1 MPHPDQPEPG
11 LPPSIEEFLGEPT
24 RDLSRWRWLWT
35 SDAQFPIRTHR
46 AGLVGRLVVLFKR
59 LVRPLVKAPQAD
71 LLDRQQAFNLV
82 VLEYLE
88 KLESLEATIESIRDD
103 LVRDLTEVRTDLLR
117 DVQNNHRRVSHLEG
131 FKRDGFDD
139 VMRHSDALYALVDQ
153 KLDRYRRESED
164 LKSRVSSLLALVES
178 RKIEESTSEELEMRW
193 TEQSYLALEDRF
205 RGTNADIKERARA
218 YLPYFDAG
226 AEILDLGCG
235 RGETL
240 AVLGEKGIKA
250 RGIDS
255 SGEMVEQ
262 CLQRGLEV
270 RQADLMAELGR
281 LDPTSL
287 DGIISLHVVE
297 HLPSAVIERLVR
309 LSWRVL
315 KPGGVLILETPSPLS
330 LVVSGRNFWRDPTHR
345 RPVHPETLQLIF
357 EQSGFDP
364 VERID
369 LRPFGV
375 EERLPEVDLG
385 DLPTE
390 CKNLGWQVIELRD
403 RLDALLYGCQDYAIV
418 GRKPA
423 TGSVD
428 QSSAQTS

>member
-1 MPHPDQPEPG
+1 MHHPDHREPG
-11 LPPSIEEFLGEPT
+11 PPPSIEEFLGEPT

-46 AGLVGRLVVLFKR
+46 AGLVGRLVVFFKR

-82 VLEYLE
+82 VLENLE
-88 KLESLEATIESIRDD
+88 KIESLEATIESIRDD

-178 RKIEESTSEELEMRW
+178 PTPGESTSEERERRW
-193 TEQSYLALEDRF
+193 SEQSYLALEDRF
-205 RGTNADIKERARA
+205 RGTDADIKERARA
-218 YLPYFDAG
+218 YLPYFDSG
-226 AEILDLGCG
+226 AEVLDLGCG

-240 AVLGEKGIKA
+240 AVLGESGIKA

-255 SGEMVEQ
+255 SSEMVEQ
-262 CLQRGLEV
+262 CLHRGLEV
-270 RQADLMAELGR
+270 RKADLMAELGR
-281 LDPTSL
+281 LAPTSL
-287 DGIISLHVVE
+287 DGIVSLHVVE
-297 HLPSAVIERLVR
+297 HLPSAVVERMVR

-357 EQSGFDP
+357 EEAGFDP
-364 VERID
+364 VERVD
-369 LRPFGV
+369 LRPFAA

-385 DLPTE
+385 DLPNE
-390 CKNLGWQVIELRD
+390 CKHLGWQVTVLRD
-403 RLDALLYGCQDYAIV
+403 RLDSLLFGCQDYAIV

-423 TGSVD
+423 VESVD